1 MSNDSNTSFDLY
13 TLVAGDALKSGEPF
27 PLRCNCGGIVTIM
40 PPFQEESV
48 VCPNCESSIKILV
61 IQGDPGF
68 IIGRNSNREVSLLPV
83 QGSTK
88 ARDMSAEDLDRALQ
102 QARELCRDR

>member
-1 MSNDSNTSFDLY
+1 
-13 TLVAGDALKSGEPF
+13 
-27 PLRCNCGGIVTIM
+27 M
-40 PPFQEESV
+40 PPFEEEFV

-68 IIGRNSNREVSLLPV
+68 IIGRDSDGEVTLLPV

-88 ARDMSAEDLDRALQ
+88 ARDMSPEDRERALQ
-102 QARELCRDR
+102 QAREFARDK